1 MKVYAG
7 MSDRLSLRDTGEYAQ
22 RVERLGYDGLLVPET
37 IHDAMAVALLALEH
51 TTTLQVRTSLVL
63 AFPRSPMIL
72 AYTAWDLALMSGGR
86 FDLGL
91 GTQIKQNVEDRFSVK
106 WSDPIGMMREYV
118 ESVRAIW
125 HTFITGDKLMYEG
138 DHYRFTRLQ
147 PFFNPGPLPEGV
159 TAPAIWLGGVNPKA
173 VALGASHADG
183 FVTHP
188 TNSNPRYLDEICIP
202 AFRGGDRYVELVTS
216 GQLMMGKDR
225 TAVDASREQ
234 QRAVLAFLYSTPAY
248 RRTLELYGWTELGER
263 LQAMTRASAWD
274 QLQELMTDDVLDA
287 LIPQGTW
294 AEMPAIV
301 EEWFASRCDGL
312 LLQVP
317 SDPADDAE
325 FAEVIAAIRAI
336 PTTTTATA
344 R

>member
-7 MSDRLSLRDTGEYAQ
+7 MSDRLSLADTATYAK
-22 RVERLGYDGLLVPET
+22 RVERLGYDGLHVPET
-37 IHDAMAVALLALEH
+37 VHDAMAVSMLALEH

-72 AYTAWDLALMSGGR
+72 AGTAWDLALMSGGR

-91 GTQIKQNVEDRFSVK
+91 GTQIKQNVVDRFSVK

-125 HTFITGDKLMYEG
+125 HTFATGDRLNYEG
-138 DHYRFTRLQ
+138 EHYRFTRLQ

-159 TAPAIWLGGVNPKA
+159 TAPTVWLGGVNPKA
-173 VALGASHADG
+173 IALGASHADG

-188 TNSNPRYLDEICIP
+188 TNSNPRYLDEICLP
-202 AFRGGDRYVELVTS
+202 AFRGDRYVELVTAS
-216 GQLMMGKDR
+216 QLMTGKNQATVDDSR
-225 TAVDASREQ
+225 TH
-234 QRAVLAFLYSTPAY
+234 QRGVLAFLYSTPAY
-248 RRTLELYGWTELGER
+248 RRTLELYGWADLGEQ
-263 LQAMTRASAWD
+263 LQAMTRSQSWE
-274 QLQELMTDDVLDA
+274 QLHELITDEVLDT

-294 AEMPAIV
+294 AELPAII
-301 EEWFASRCDGL
+301 EQWFATRCDGM

-317 SDPADDAE
+317 VDPADDDE
-325 FAEVIAAIRAI
+325 FAEVVAAIRAV
-336 PTTTTATA
+336 PTDTDPSQ
-344 R
+344 